1 MLSSSNKEKM
11 KSRKMKYD
19 EETDIDHDDAF
30 YFIVEKI
37 DGKLKVI
44 EEYDKSGLYPRSL
57 WHAHFAKVEVVFF
70 KEDEL

>member
-30 YFIVEKI
+30 YFIAGYTSSGFPYGVTWEQLDKDGILEERILYVEI
-37 DGKLKVI
+37 T
-44 EEYDKSGLYPRSL
+44 RQ
-57 WHAHFAKVEVVFF
+57 
-70 KEDEL
+70 